1 MKKKKLQDYSDE
13 ELARMD
19 YNTKERLILEDKIH
33 KIVKYVLLAIIVIFL
48 IITFFNSFKTIPTGF
63 VGVKTRFGQ
72 VQNTMLNEGLNLKI
86 PFIEKIVLMD
96 CRTQKTE
103 YTMEASSKDLQKISN
118 YKIAINYNIT
128 KDTANQLYKS
138 VGVDY
143 KNIIVEPAIQSVM
156 KDSVANFTAEELITK
171 RSEVAQFALDKLTE
185 KFQNSGITL
194 TGLDILDLSF
204 SEEFD
209 TAVEQKQIVEQETQK
224 AQYELE
230 KARVENQKK
239 IENAQADAEV
249 MAAQNS
255 QITDNYLR
263 LKEIENQKAMI
274 EKWNGQLPNTML
286 NDGING
292 LFNIGQ

>member
-1 MKKKKLQDYSDE
+1 MKKKRLKDYTDE

-33 KIVKYVLLAIIVIFL
+33 KIVKYVLLTLIVIFL

-72 VQNTMLNEGLNLKI
+72 VQDTMLNEGLNLKV

-118 YKIAINYNIT
+118 FKIAINYNIT
-128 KDTANQLYKS
+128 NDTANKLYRS

-143 KNIIVEPAIQSVM
+143 KTIIVEPAIQEAM
-156 KDSVANFTAEELITK
+156 KATVANYTAEELITK
-171 RSEVAQFALDKLTE
+171 RNEVSEFALNKLSPKLQE
-185 KFQNSGITL
+185 NGITL
-194 TGLDILDLSF
+194 TSLNILDLSF

-209 TAVEQKQIVEQETQK
+209 KAVENKQIVEQQTQQ

-249 MAAQNS
+249 MAAQNA

-274 EKWNGQLPNTML
+274 DKWSGNLPNTL
-286 NDGING
+286 LSDDISSI
-292 LFNIGQ
+292 FNVN

>member
-1 MKKKKLQDYSDE
+1 MKKKKLKDYSDE

-72 VQNTMLNEGLNLKI
+72 VQDTMLNEGLNLKV

-118 YKIAINYNIT
+118 FKIAINYNIT
-128 KDTANQLYKS
+128 NDTANKLYRS

-143 KNIIVEPAIQSVM
+143 KSIIVEPAIQEAM
-156 KDSVANFTAEELITK
+156 KATVANYTAEELITK
-171 RSEVAQFALDKLTE
+171 RNEVSEFALNKLSPKLQE
-185 KFQNSGITL
+185 NGITL
-194 TGLDILDLSF
+194 TSLNILDLSF

-230 KARVENQKK
+230 KAKVENQKK

-249 MAAQNS
+249 MAAQNA

-274 EKWNGQLPNTML
+274 EKWNGQLPTTMTGS
-286 NDGING
+286 DVSSI
-292 LFNIGQ
+292 FNVN

>member
-1 MKKKKLQDYSDE
+1 MKRKRLKDYTDE
-13 ELARMD
+13 ELAKMD

-72 VQNTMLNEGLNLKI
+72 VQDTMLNEGLNLKV

-118 YKIAINYNIT
+118 FKIAINYNIT
-128 KDTANQLYKS
+128 SDTANKLYRS

-143 KNIIVEPAIQSVM
+143 KTIIVEPAIQEAM
-156 KDSVANFTAEELITK
+156 KATVANYTAEELITK
-171 RSEVAQFALDKLTE
+171 RNEVSEFALNKLSPKLQE
-185 KFQNSGITL
+185 NGITL
-194 TGLDILDLSF
+194 TSLNILDLAF

-249 MAAQNS
+249 MAAQNA

-274 EKWNGQLPNTML
+274 EKWNGQLPTTMTGS
-286 NDGING
+286 DVSSI
-292 LFNIGQ
+292 FNVN

>member
-1 MKKKKLQDYSDE
+1 MKKKRLKDYTDE

-72 VQNTMLNEGLNLKI
+72 VQDTMLNEGLNLKI

-274 EKWNGQLPNTML
+274 EKWNGQLPTTMTGS
-286 NDGING
+286 DVSSI
-292 LFNIGQ
+292 FNVN

>member
-1 MKKKKLQDYSDE
+1 MKRKKLKNYTDE
-13 ELARMD
+13 ELAKMD
-19 YNTKERLILEDKIH
+19 YNTKEKLLREDYIYKTIKYIIL
-33 KIVKYVLLAIIVIFL
+33 VLIVIFV

-72 VQNTMLNEGLNLKI
+72 VQDTMLNEGLNLKV

-118 YKIAINYNIT
+118 FKIAINYNIT
-128 KDTANQLYKS
+128 SDTANKLYRS

-143 KNIIVEPAIQSVM
+143 KSIIVEPAIQEAM
-156 KDSVANFTAEELITK
+156 KATVANYTAEELITK
-171 RSEVAQFALDKLTE
+171 RNEVSEFALDKLSPKLQE
-185 KFQNSGITL
+185 NGITL
-194 TGLDILDLSF
+194 TSLNILDLSF
-204 SEEFD
+204 SKEFD

-230 KARVENQKK
+230 KAKVENQKK

-249 MAAQNS
+249 MAAQNA

-274 EKWNGQLPNTML
+274 EKWNGQLPTTMTGS
-286 NDGING
+286 DVSSI
-292 LFNIGQ
+292 FNVN

>member
-1 MKKKKLQDYSDE
+1 MKKKKLKDYSDE
-13 ELARMD
+13 ELAKMD

-72 VQNTMLNEGLNLKI
+72 VQDTMLNEGLNLKI

-171 RSEVAQFALDKLTE
+171 RSEVAQFALDRLTE

-194 TGLDILDLSF
+194 TALDILDLSF

-249 MAAQNS
+249 MAAQNA
-255 QITDNYLR
+255 QITDNYLK

>member
-1 MKKKKLQDYSDE
+1 MEKKKLKDYSDE

-72 VQNTMLNEGLNLKI
+72 VQDTMLNEGLNLKI

-171 RSEVAQFALDKLTE
+171 RSEVAQFALDRLTE

-194 TGLDILDLSF
+194 TALDILDLSF

-249 MAAQNS
+249 MAAQNA
-255 QITDNYLR
+255 QITDNYLK

>member
-1 MKKKKLQDYSDE
+1 
-13 ELARMD
+13 MD
-19 YNTKERLILEDKIH
+19 YNTKERLELEDKIS
-33 KIVKYVLLAIIVIFL
+33 KIVKWVLLAILLIFI

-72 VQNTMLNEGLNLKI
+72 VQDTMLNEGLNLKV

-118 YKIAINYNIT
+118 FKIAINYNIT
-128 KDTANQLYKS
+128 NDTANKLYRS

-143 KNIIVEPAIQSVM
+143 KSIIVEPAIQEAM
-156 KDSVANFTAEELITK
+156 KATVANYTAEELITK
-171 RSEVAQFALDKLTE
+171 RNEVSEFALDKLSPKLQE
-185 KFQNSGITL
+185 NGITL
-194 TGLDILDLSF
+194 TSLNILDLSF

-230 KARVENQKK
+230 KAKVENQKK

-249 MAAQNS
+249 MAAQNA

-274 EKWNGQLPNTML
+274 EKWNGQLPTTMTGS
-286 NDGING
+286 DVSSI
-292 LFNIGQ
+292 FNVN

>member
-1 MKKKKLQDYSDE
+1 MKKKKLKDYSDE

-19 YNTKERLILEDKIH
+19 YNTKELLILEDKIH

-63 VGVKTRFGQ
+63 IGVKTRFGQ
-72 VQNTMLNEGLNLKI
+72 VQDTMLNEGLNLKI

-171 RSEVAQFALDKLTE
+171 RSEVAQFALDRLTE

-249 MAAQNS
+249 MAAQNA

-274 EKWNGQLPNTML
+274 EKWNGQLPTTMTGS
-286 NDGING
+286 DVSSI
-292 LFNIGQ
+292 FNVN

>member
-1 MKKKKLQDYSDE
+1 MKKKKLKDYSDE

-19 YNTKERLILEDKIH
+19 YNTKERLILKDKIH

-63 VGVKTRFGQ
+63 IGVKTRFGQ
-72 VQNTMLNEGLNLKI
+72 VQDTMLNEGLNLKI

-274 EKWNGQLPNTML
+274 EKWNGQLPTTMTGS
-286 NDGING
+286 DVSSI
-292 LFNIGQ
+292 FNVN

>member
-1 MKKKKLQDYSDE
+1 MKKKKLKDYSDE

-63 VGVKTRFGQ
+63 IGVKTRFGQ
-72 VQNTMLNEGLNLKI
+72 VQDTMLNEGLNLKI

>member
-1 MKKKKLQDYSDE
+1 MKKKKLKDYSDE

-63 VGVKTRFGQ
+63 IGVKTRFGQ
-72 VQNTMLNEGLNLKI
+72 VQDTMLNEGLNLKI

-171 RSEVAQFALDKLTE
+171 RSEVAQFALDRLTE

-249 MAAQNS
+249 MAAQNA
-255 QITDNYLR
+255 QITDNYLK

>member
-1 MKKKKLQDYSDE
+1 MKKKKLKDYSDE

-63 VGVKTRFGQ
+63 IGVKTRFGQ

-171 RSEVAQFALDKLTE
+171 RSEVAQFALDRLTE

-274 EKWNGQLPNTML
+274 EKWNGQLPTTMTGS
-286 NDGING
+286 DVSSI
-292 LFNIGQ
+292 FNVN

>member
-1 MKKKKLQDYSDE
+1 MKKKKLKDYSDE

-72 VQNTMLNEGLNLKI
+72 VQDTMLNEGLNLKI

-171 RSEVAQFALDKLTE
+171 RSEVAQFALDRLTE

-255 QITDNYLR
+255 QITDNYLK

-274 EKWNGQLPNTML
+274 EKWNGQLPTTMTGS
-286 NDGING
+286 DVSSI
-292 LFNIGQ
+292 FNVN

>member
-1 MKKKKLQDYSDE
+1 MKKKKLKDYSDE

-72 VQNTMLNEGLNLKI
+72 VQDTMLNEGLNLKV

-118 YKIAINYNIT
+118 FKIAINYNIT
-128 KDTANQLYKS
+128 NDTANKLYRS

-143 KNIIVEPAIQSVM
+143 KSIIVEPAIQEAM
-156 KDSVANFTAEELITK
+156 KATVANYTAEELITK
-171 RSEVAQFALDKLTE
+171 RNEVSEFALNKLSPKLQE
-185 KFQNSGITL
+185 NGITL
-194 TGLDILDLSF
+194 TSLNILDLSF

-249 MAAQNS
+249 MAAQNA

-274 EKWNGQLPNTML
+274 EKWNGQLPTTMTGS
-286 NDGING
+286 DVSSI
-292 LFNIGQ
+292 FNVN

>member
-1 MKKKKLQDYSDE
+1 MKRKRLKDYTNE
-13 ELARMD
+13 ELRTMSHSEIEAIK
-19 YNTKERLILEDKIH
+19 YHDKIAS
-33 KIVKYVLLAIIVIFL
+33 IVKWVIIGVIIL
-48 IITFFNSFKTIPTGF
+48 IAFITFFNSFKTIPTGF
-63 VGVKTRFGQ
+63 IGVKTRFGQ
-72 VQNTMLNEGLNLKI
+72 VQDTMLNEGLNLKI

-118 YKIAINYNIT
+118 FRIAINYNIT
-128 KDTANQLYKS
+128 SETANKLYRG

-143 KNIIVEPAIQSVM
+143 KSIIVEPAIQEAM
-156 KDSVANFTAEELITK
+156 KATVANYTAEELITK
-171 RSEVAQFALDKLTE
+171 RNEVSEYALNKLSPKLQE
-185 KFQNSGITL
+185 NGITL
-194 TGLDILDLSF
+194 TSLNILDLAF

-249 MAAQNS
+249 MAAQNA
-255 QITDNYLR
+255 QITENYLR

-274 EKWNGQLPNTML
+274 EKWQGTLPNTVLSENGVFSAL
-286 NDGING
+286 NIN
-292 LFNIGQ
+292 

>member
-1 MKKKKLQDYSDE
+1 MKKKKLKDYSDE

-33 KIVKYVLLAIIVIFL
+33 KIVKYVLLTILIIFL

-72 VQNTMLNEGLNLKI
+72 VQDTMLNEGLNLKV

-118 YKIAINYNIT
+118 FKIAINYNIT
-128 KDTANQLYKS
+128 NDTANKLYRS

-143 KNIIVEPAIQSVM
+143 KSIIVEPAIQEAM
-156 KDSVANFTAEELITK
+156 KATVANYTAEELITK
-171 RSEVAQFALDKLTE
+171 RNEVSEFALSKLSPKLQE
-185 KFQNSGITL
+185 NGITL
-194 TGLDILDLSF
+194 TSLNILDLAF
-204 SEEFD
+204 SNEFD

-249 MAAQNS
+249 MAAQNA
-255 QITDNYLR
+255 QITDNYLK

-274 EKWNGQLPNTML
+274 EKWNGQLPTTMTGS
-286 NDGING
+286 DVSSI
-292 LFNIGQ
+292 FNVN

>member
-1 MKKKKLQDYSDE
+1 MKKKKLKDYSDE

-19 YNTKERLILEDKIH
+19 YNTKEKLLREDYIYKTIKYIIL
-33 KIVKYVLLAIIVIFL
+33 VLIVIFV

-72 VQNTMLNEGLNLKI
+72 VQDTMLNEGLNLKV

-118 YKIAINYNIT
+118 FKIAINYNIT
-128 KDTANQLYKS
+128 NDTANKLYRS

-143 KNIIVEPAIQSVM
+143 KSIIVEPAIQEAM
-156 KDSVANFTAEELITK
+156 KATVANYTAEELITK
-171 RSEVAQFALDKLTE
+171 RNEVSEFALNKLSPKLQE
-185 KFQNSGITL
+185 NGITL
-194 TGLDILDLSF
+194 TSLNILDLSF

-230 KARVENQKK
+230 KAKVENQKK

-249 MAAQNS
+249 MAAQNA

-274 EKWNGQLPNTML
+274 EKWNGQLPTTMTGS
-286 NDGING
+286 DVSSI
-292 LFNIGQ
+292 FNVN

>member
-1 MKKKKLQDYSDE
+1 MKKKKLKDYSDE

-72 VQNTMLNEGLNLKI
+72 VQDTMLNEGLNLKV

-118 YKIAINYNIT
+118 FKIAINYNIT
-128 KDTANQLYKS
+128 NDTANKLYRS

-143 KNIIVEPAIQSVM
+143 KSIIVEPAIQEAM
-156 KDSVANFTAEELITK
+156 KATVANYTAEELITK
-171 RSEVAQFALDKLTE
+171 RNEVSEFALNKLSPKLQE
-185 KFQNSGITL
+185 NEITL
-194 TGLDILDLSF
+194 TSLNILDLSF

-249 MAAQNS
+249 MAAQNA
-255 QITDNYLR
+255 QITDNYLK

-274 EKWNGQLPNTML
+274 EKWNGQLPTTMTGS
-286 NDGING
+286 DVSSI
-292 LFNIGQ
+292 FNVN

>member
-1 MKKKKLQDYSDE
+1 MKKKKLKDYSDE

-19 YNTKERLILEDKIH
+19 YNTKERLILENKIH
-33 KIVKYVLLAIIVIFL
+33 KIVKYVLLVIIVIFL

-72 VQNTMLNEGLNLKI
+72 VQDTMLNEGLNLKV

-118 YKIAINYNIT
+118 FKIAINYNIT
-128 KDTANQLYKS
+128 SDTANKLYRS

-143 KNIIVEPAIQSVM
+143 KSIIVEPAIQEAM
-156 KDSVANFTAEELITK
+156 KATVANYTAEELITK
-171 RSEVAQFALDKLTE
+171 RNEVSEFALDKLSPKLQE
-185 KFQNSGITL
+185 NGITL
-194 TGLDILDLSF
+194 TSLNILDLSF
-204 SEEFD
+204 SKEFD

-230 KARVENQKK
+230 KAKVENQKK

-249 MAAQNS
+249 MAAQNA

-274 EKWNGQLPNTML
+274 EKWNGQLPTTMTGS
-286 NDGING
+286 DVSSI
-292 LFNIGQ
+292 FNVN

>member
-1 MKKKKLQDYSDE
+1 MKKKRLKDYTDE

-33 KIVKYVLLAIIVIFL
+33 KIVKYVLLALIVIFL

-72 VQNTMLNEGLNLKI
+72 VQDTMLNEGLNLKV

-118 YKIAINYNIT
+118 FKIAINYNIT
-128 KDTANQLYKS
+128 NDTANKLYRS

-143 KNIIVEPAIQSVM
+143 KAIIVEPAIQEAM
-156 KDSVANFTAEELITK
+156 KATVANYTAEELITK
-171 RSEVAQFALDKLTE
+171 RNEVSEFALNKLSPKLQE
-185 KFQNSGITL
+185 NGITL
-194 TGLDILDLSF
+194 TSLNILDLSF

-209 TAVEQKQIVEQETQK
+209 KAVENKQIVEQQTQQ

-249 MAAQNS
+249 MAAQNA

-274 EKWNGQLPNTML
+274 EKWSGNLPNTL
-286 NDGING
+286 LSDDISSI
-292 LFNIGQ
+292 FNVN

>member
-72 VQNTMLNEGLNLKI
+72 VQDTMLNEGLNLKI

-171 RSEVAQFALDKLTE
+171 RSEVAQFALNKLTE

-274 EKWNGQLPNTML
+274 EKWNGQLPTTMTGS
-286 NDGING
+286 DVSSI
-292 LFNIGQ
+292 FNVN

>member
-1 MKKKKLQDYSDE
+1 MKRKRLKDYTDE
-13 ELARMD
+13 ELAKMD
-19 YNTKERLILEDKIH
+19 YNTKEKLLREDYIYKTIKYIIL
-33 KIVKYVLLAIIVIFL
+33 VLIVIFV

-72 VQNTMLNEGLNLKI
+72 VQDTMLNEGLNLKV

-118 YKIAINYNIT
+118 FKIAINYNIT
-128 KDTANQLYKS
+128 SDTVNKLYRS

-143 KNIIVEPAIQSVM
+143 KSIIVEPAIQEAM
-156 KDSVANFTAEELITK
+156 KATVANYTAEELITK
-171 RSEVAQFALDKLTE
+171 RNEVSEFALNKLSPKLQE
-185 KFQNSGITL
+185 NGITL
-194 TGLDILDLSF
+194 TSLNILDLSF
-204 SEEFD
+204 SKEFD
-209 TAVEQKQIVEQETQK
+209 TAVEQEQIVEQETQK

-230 KARVENQKK
+230 KAKVENQKK

-249 MAAQNS
+249 MEAQNA

-263 LKEIENQKAMI
+263 LKEIENRKAMI
-274 EKWNGQLPNTML
+274 EKWNGQLPTTMTGS
-286 NDGING
+286 DVSSI
-292 LFNIGQ
+292 FNVN

>member
-1 MKKKKLQDYSDE
+1 MKRKKLKDYTPE
-13 ELARMD
+13 ELSRMD

-72 VQNTMLNEGLNLKI
+72 VQDTMLNEGLNLKV

-118 YKIAINYNIT
+118 FKIAINYNIT
-128 KDTANQLYKS
+128 NDTANKLYRS

-143 KNIIVEPAIQSVM
+143 KSIIVEPAIQEAM
-156 KDSVANFTAEELITK
+156 KATVANYTAEELITK
-171 RSEVAQFALDKLTE
+171 RNEVSEFALNKLSPKLQE
-185 KFQNSGITL
+185 NGITL
-194 TGLDILDLSF
+194 TSLNILDLSF

-230 KARVENQKK
+230 KAKVENQKK

-249 MAAQNS
+249 MAAQNA

-274 EKWNGQLPNTML
+274 EKWNGQLPTTMTGSDVSSIFNL
-286 NDGING
+286 NK
-292 LFNIGQ
+292 

>member
-1 MKKKKLQDYSDE
+1 MKRRRLKDYTNDE
-13 ELARMD
+13 LRTMSHSEIEAIK
-19 YNTKERLILEDKIH
+19 YHDKIAS
-33 KIVKYVLLAIIVIFL
+33 IVKWVIIGVIIL
-48 IITFFNSFKTIPTGF
+48 IAFITFFNSFKTIPTGF
-63 VGVKTRFGQ
+63 IGVKTRFGQ
-72 VQNTMLNEGLNLKI
+72 VQDTMLNEGLNLKI

-118 YKIAINYNIT
+118 FRIAINYNIT
-128 KDTANQLYKS
+128 SETANKLYRG

-143 KNIIVEPAIQSVM
+143 KSIIVEPAIQEAM
-156 KDSVANFTAEELITK
+156 KATVANYTAEELITK
-171 RSEVAQFALDKLTE
+171 RNEVSEYALNKLSPKLQE
-185 KFQNSGITL
+185 NGITL
-194 TGLDILDLSF
+194 TSLNILDLAF

-249 MAAQNS
+249 MAAQNA
-255 QITDNYLR
+255 QITENYLR

-274 EKWNGQLPNTML
+274 EKWQGTLPNTVLSENGVFSAL
-286 NDGING
+286 NIN
-292 LFNIGQ
+292 

>member
-1 MKKKKLQDYSDE
+1 MKKKRLKDYTDE

-48 IITFFNSFKTIPTGF
+48 IITFFNSFKTIQTGF

-72 VQNTMLNEGLNLKI
+72 VQDTMLNEGLNLKI

-156 KDSVANFTAEELITK
+156 KDSVANFTAEELISK
-171 RSEVAQFALDKLTE
+171 RSEVAQFALDILTE
-185 KFQNSGITL
+185 KFVISGITL

-274 EKWNGQLPNTML
+274 EKWNGQLPTTMTGS
-286 NDGING
+286 DVSSI
-292 LFNIGQ
+292 FNVN

>member
-1 MKKKKLQDYSDE
+1 MKKKKLKDYSDE

-72 VQNTMLNEGLNLKI
+72 VQDTMLNEGLNLKI

-171 RSEVAQFALDKLTE
+171 RSEVAQFALDRLTE

-249 MAAQNS
+249 MAAQNA

-274 EKWNGQLPNTML
+274 EKWNGQLPTTMTGS
-286 NDGING
+286 DVSSI
-292 LFNIGQ
+292 FNVN

>member
-1 MKKKKLQDYSDE
+1 MKKKKLKDYSDE

-72 VQNTMLNEGLNLKI
+72 VQDTMLNEGLNLKV

-118 YKIAINYNIT
+118 FKIAINYNIT
-128 KDTANQLYKS
+128 SDTANKLYRS

-143 KNIIVEPAIQSVM
+143 KTIIVEPAIQEAM
-156 KDSVANFTAEELITK
+156 KATVANYTAEELITK
-171 RSEVAQFALDKLTE
+171 RNEVSEFALDKLSPKLQE
-185 KFQNSGITL
+185 NGITL
-194 TGLDILDLSF
+194 TSLNILDLSF

-230 KARVENQKK
+230 KAKVENQKK

-274 EKWNGQLPNTML
+274 EKWNGQLPTTMTGS
-286 NDGING
+286 DVSSI
-292 LFNIGQ
+292 FNVN

>member
-1 MKKKKLQDYSDE
+1 MKKKKLKDYSDE

-72 VQNTMLNEGLNLKI
+72 VQDTMLNEGLNLKV

-118 YKIAINYNIT
+118 FKIAINYNIT
-128 KDTANQLYKS
+128 NDTANKLYRS

-143 KNIIVEPAIQSVM
+143 KSIIVEPAIQEAM
-156 KDSVANFTAEELITK
+156 KATVANYTAEELITK
-171 RSEVAQFALDKLTE
+171 RNEVSEFALNKLSPKLQE
-185 KFQNSGITL
+185 NGITL
-194 TGLDILDLSF
+194 TSLNILDLSF

-230 KARVENQKK
+230 KAKVENQKK

-249 MAAQNS
+249 MAAQNA
-255 QITDNYLR
+255 QITDNYLK

-274 EKWNGQLPNTML
+274 EKWNGQLPTTMTGS
-286 NDGING
+286 DVSSI
-292 LFNIGQ
+292 FNVN

>member
-1 MKKKKLQDYSDE
+1 MKKKKLKDYSDE

-48 IITFFNSFKTIPTGF
+48 IVTFFNSFKTIPTGF
-63 VGVKTRFGQ
+63 IGVKTRFGQ
-72 VQNTMLNEGLNLKI
+72 VQDTMLNEGLNLKI

-171 RSEVAQFALDKLTE
+171 RSEVAQFALDRLTE

-274 EKWNGQLPNTML
+274 EKWNGQLPTTMTGS
-286 NDGING
+286 DVSSI
-292 LFNIGQ
+292 FNVN

>member
-1 MKKKKLQDYSDE
+1 MKKKKLKDYSDE

-72 VQNTMLNEGLNLKI
+72 VQDTMLNEGLNLKI

-194 TGLDILDLSF
+194 TALDILDLSF

-249 MAAQNS
+249 MAAQNA
-255 QITDNYLR
+255 QITDNYLK

>member
-1 MKKKKLQDYSDE
+1 MKKKKLKDYSDE

-63 VGVKTRFGQ
+63 IGVKTRFGQ
-72 VQNTMLNEGLNLKI
+72 VQDTMLNEGLNLKI

-171 RSEVAQFALDKLTE
+171 RSEVAQFALDRLTE
-185 KFQNSGITL
+185 KFQNSDITL

-249 MAAQNS
+249 MAAQNA

-274 EKWNGQLPNTML
+274 EKWNGQLPTTMTGS
-286 NDGING
+286 DVSSI
-292 LFNIGQ
+292 FNVN